1 MTREEVRKFFDDAA
15 ADWDASLV
23 VNEKKVHQILDAA
36 GVQEDSV
43 ILDVACGTGVLFPY
57 YLERKAA
64 HITGVDLSPKMIHI
78 ARSKFSD
85 SHLELICG
93 DIELLPVSR
102 LYDCCVV
109 YNAFPHFENPQRL
122 IQHLAQWIRPGGRI
136 TIAHGMSLA
145 ALKKHHAGRAEHVS
159 REMLKVSELAE
170 LLVPWFQ
177 VTLAISDEEKYIVTG
192 IRH

>member
-1 MTREEVRKFFDDAA
+1 MTQEEIRKFFDDAA
-15 ADWDASLV
+15 ADWDARLV
-23 VNEKKVHQILDAA
+23 VNEEKVLQILDAA

-57 YLERKAA
+57 YLDRNAS
-64 HITGVDLSPKMIHI
+64 HIIGVDLSPEMIRI
-78 ARSKFSD
+78 AKSKFSD
-85 SHLELICG
+85 PHLELICG
-93 DIELLPVSR
+93 DIEALPVSR
-102 LYDCCVV
+102 LCDCCVI

-136 TIAHGMSLA
+136 TIAHGMSLE

-170 LLVPWFQ
+170 LLAPWFQ
-177 VTLAISDEEKYIVTG
+177 INLAVSDEEKYIVTG
-192 IRH
+192 IRN